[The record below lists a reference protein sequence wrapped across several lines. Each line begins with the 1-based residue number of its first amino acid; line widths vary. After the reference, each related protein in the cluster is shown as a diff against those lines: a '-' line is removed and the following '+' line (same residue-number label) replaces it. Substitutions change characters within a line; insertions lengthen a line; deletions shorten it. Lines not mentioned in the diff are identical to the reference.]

1 MCRQSG
7 HPVFEVPPIARSE
20 RGWRQRRH
28 RVAARVSS
36 NGAAQLNLRPIQRLA
51 KGGLSLPSSR
61 SRENPQRLGLTVV
74 HDHEHRSVQR
84 RPLTQH
90 ADGDHP
96 SNLGRSDKTSRPH
109 LRRAPH
115 EKLGSTAERPWLP
128 ARSLSSSMAVRSS
141 STLVI
146 AEVGVNHNG
155 DVDLA
160 HRLIEASAAA
170 GANVVKF
177 QTFDP
182 QLVVSASGRTAEYQ
196 LQSTGQRSQ
205 QEMLAG
211 LSLPRSAW
219 VDLADHCRQLD
230 VEFLSTAF
238 DWQSLEMLLEIG
250 LRRIKIPSG
259 EIDNVRFIARASD
272 LGLPLVIS
280 TGMSDWDDVDLAVA
294 SSTNAPEVTLLHCV
308 SLYPTPPEATN
319 LSVIPAMRDRYHLP
333 TGWSDHTLGVQAAVM
348 AVTSGCD
355 RYREAHHARPVHAR
369 A

>member
-1 MCRQSG
+1 M
-7 HPVFEVPPIARSE
+7 
-20 RGWRQRRH
+20 
-28 RVAARVSS
+28 
-36 NGAAQLNLRPIQRLA
+36 
-51 KGGLSLPSSR
+51 
-61 SRENPQRLGLTVV
+61 
-74 HDHEHRSVQR
+74 
-84 RPLTQH
+84 
-90 ADGDHP
+90 
-96 SNLGRSDKTSRPH
+96 
-109 LRRAPH
+109 
-115 EKLGSTAERPWLP
+115 
-128 ARSLSSSMAVRSS
+128 RSS

-160 HRLIEASAAA
+160 HQLIEASAAA
-170 GANVVKF
+170 GADVVKF

-182 QLVVSASGRTAEYQ
+182 QLVVSTSGRTAEYQ
-196 LQSTGQRSQ
+196 LQSTGQRTQ

-211 LSLPRSAW
+211 LSLPGGAW

-230 VEFLSTAF
+230 IEFLSTAF
-238 DWQSLEMLLEIG
+238 DWQSLETLLEIG

-259 EIDNVRFIARASD
+259 EIDNVRFIARASQ

-294 SSTNAPEVTLLHCV
+294 SSADAPEVTLLHCV

-348 AVTSGCD
+348 AVTLGATIVEKHITLD
-355 RYREAHHARPVHAR
+355 RSMPGPDHQASSDPEQFADFVSAIRLTETMLGTPDKRPTPDEQEVAMAARRSHHATRDLSAGAGSSGVRHAIAPTGRWGPGLPGTLPAGHSCTTCGAVRPLPPNSWR
-369 A
+369 LRSLLIER